1 VDYLDLELTDL
12 GFWYGYF
19 MSWLPYTLYL
29 ERLGSWVLLLTNFV
43 PISLMVTVET
53 VKFIQARFIEWDA
66 SMVSTKTGIEASV
79 QQSSLNE
86 ELGQVSYILSDKTGT
101 LTCNHMVFKQIS
113 VKGVSYGGRKS
124 MCSD

>member
-1 VDYLDLELTDL
+1 
-12 GFWYGYF
+12 